1 MTSPAA
7 HALIRPTL
15 ETKFHIDYDW
25 WQRADRELEV
35 YLRGH
40 LCPDH
45 QQAFV
50 GTDVAAVFDHVDPK
64 TGEVR
69 QVAGIQQVLMSHCSR
84 LPNYISPQSSL
95 VDAVFRILLANGN
108 VPVSSIDLGQRLGRP
123 PQTIL
128 RTLSSPR
135 VYKGIRPVMVAG

>member
-50 GTDVAAVFDHVDPK
+50 DTDVAAVFDHVDPK

-108 VPVSSIDLGQRLGRP
+108 VPVSSIDLGQRLARP

-135 VYKGIRPVMVAG
+135 VYKGIRPVMVG

>member
-1 MTSPAA
+1 MAA
-7 HALIRPTL
+7 
-15 ETKFHIDYDW
+15 
-25 WQRADRELEV
+25 
-35 YLRGH
+35 
-40 LCPDH
+40 
-45 QQAFV
+45 
-50 GTDVAAVFDHVDPK
+50 
-64 TGEVR
+64 
-69 QVAGIQQVLMSHCSR
+69 IQQVLMSHCSR

-135 VYKGIRPVMVAG
+135 VYKGIRPVMAGG